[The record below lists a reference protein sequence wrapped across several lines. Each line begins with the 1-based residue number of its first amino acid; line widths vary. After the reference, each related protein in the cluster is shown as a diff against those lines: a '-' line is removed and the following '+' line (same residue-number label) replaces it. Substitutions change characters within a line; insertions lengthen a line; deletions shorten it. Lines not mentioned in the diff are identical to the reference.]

1 MMESVDK
8 MAVLIERCQKSTIRK
23 PETCYKCKGEALMPV
38 ILQGRERYIVLECPS
53 CKESR
58 ALGLKEAVMFRLL
71 GQLVVDLSINL
82 QGEGNNE
89 QQAET

>member
-8 MAVLIERCQKSTIRK
+8 LAVLIERCQKSTIRK
-23 PETCYKCKGEALMPV
+23 PETCYKCKGVALMPV
-38 ILQGRERYIVLECPS
+38 ILQGKERYILFECPT
-53 CKESR
+53 CKECR
-58 ALGLKEAVMFRLL
+58 ALEWKELVMFRLL

-89 QQAET
+89 QQTET